1 MTHEELLKATMQYGF
16 SAVIAV
22 YVLVRMEAR
31 LQQLTEAIV
40 QLKNCMEVKIAKF
53 EEAIRRCDQAHDRC
67 EQRDAERILGC
78 VKAELG
84 MEFEEAIRR
93 CEQRDMERDR
103 G

>member
-1 MTHEELLKATMQYGF
+1 M
-16 SAVIAV
+16 I
-22 YVLVRMEAR
+22 
-31 LQQLTEAIV
+31 
-40 QLKNCMEVKIAKF
+40 F
-53 EEAIRRCDQAHDRC
+53 EEAIRRC

>member
-1 MTHEELLKATMQYGF
+1 MSHDEILKSMMQYGF

-31 LQQLTEAIV
+31 LVQLTDAITA
-40 QLKNCMEVKIAKF
+40 LRTCMEVKTAK
-53 EEAIRRCDQAHDRC
+53 
-67 EQRDAERILGC
+67 
-78 VKAELG
+78 
-84 MEFEEAIRR
+84 FEEAIRR

>member
-1 MTHEELLKATMQYGF
+1 MSHDEILKSMMQYGF

-31 LQQLTEAIV
+31 LQQLTDAITA
-40 QLKNCMEVKIAKF
+40 LRTCMEVKTAK
-53 EEAIRRCDQAHDRC
+53 
-67 EQRDAERILGC
+67 
-78 VKAELG
+78 
-84 MEFEEAIRR
+84 FEEAIRR

>member
-1 MTHEELLKATMQYGF
+1 MTHEELLKATVQYGF
-16 SAVIAV
+16 AAAVAAF
-22 YVLVRMEAR
+22 VLVRMEAR
-31 LQQLTEAIV
+31 LVQLTEAIV
-40 QLKNCMEVKIAKF
+40 QLKNGMEVKTAKF
-53 EEAIRRCDQAHDRC
+53 EEAIRRC

-84 MEFEEAIRR
+84 AEFEEAIRR

>member
-1 MTHEELLKATMQYGF
+1 MSHDEILKSMMQYGF

-31 LQQLTEAIV
+31 LIQLTDAITA
-40 QLKNCMEVKIAKF
+40 LRTCMEVKTAK
-53 EEAIRRCDQAHDRC
+53 
-67 EQRDAERILGC
+67 
-78 VKAELG
+78 
-84 MEFEEAIRR
+84 FEEAIRR

>member
-1 MTHEELLKATMQYGF
+1 MSHDEILKSMMQYGF

-31 LQQLTEAIV
+31 LQQLTEAIM
-40 QLKNCMEVKIAKF
+40 QLKNCMEVKTAKF
-53 EEAIRRCDQAHDRC
+53 EEAIRRC

-84 MEFEEAIRR
+84 ME
-93 CEQRDMERDR
+93 RDR

>member
-1 MTHEELLKATMQYGF
+1 MSHDEILKSMMQYGF

-40 QLKNCMEVKIAKF
+40 QLKNCMEVKTAK
-53 EEAIRRCDQAHDRC
+53 
-67 EQRDAERILGC
+67 
-78 VKAELG
+78 
-84 MEFEEAIRR
+84 FEEAIRR

>member
-1 MTHEELLKATMQYGF
+1 MSHDEILKSMMQYGF
-16 SAVIAV
+16 SAVVAV

-40 QLKNCMEVKIAKF
+40 QLKNCMEVKTAK
-53 EEAIRRCDQAHDRC
+53 
-67 EQRDAERILGC
+67 
-78 VKAELG
+78 
-84 MEFEEAIRR
+84 FEEAIRR

>member
-1 MTHEELLKATMQYGF
+1 MSHDEILKSMMQYGF

-31 LQQLTEAIV
+31 LQQLTDAITA
-40 QLKNCMEVKIAKF
+40 LRTCMEVKT
-53 EEAIRRCDQAHDRC
+53 
-67 EQRDAERILGC
+67 
-78 VKAELG
+78 VK
-84 MEFEEAIRR
+84 FEEAIRR

>member
-1 MTHEELLKATMQYGF
+1 MAHDEILKNMMQYGF

-31 LQQLTEAIV
+31 LVQLTDAITA
-40 QLKNCMEVKIAKF
+40 LRTCMEVKTAK
-53 EEAIRRCDQAHDRC
+53 
-67 EQRDAERILGC
+67 
-78 VKAELG
+78 
-84 MEFEEAIRR
+84 FEEAIRR

>member
-1 MTHEELLKATMQYGF
+1 MTHEELLKATVQYGF
-16 SAVIAV
+16 AVAV
-22 YVLVRMEAR
+22 AAFVLVRMEAR
-31 LQQLTEAIV
+31 LVQLTDAITA
-40 QLKNCMEVKIAKF
+40 LRTCMEVKTAKF
-53 EEAIRRCDQAHDRC
+53 EEAIRRC